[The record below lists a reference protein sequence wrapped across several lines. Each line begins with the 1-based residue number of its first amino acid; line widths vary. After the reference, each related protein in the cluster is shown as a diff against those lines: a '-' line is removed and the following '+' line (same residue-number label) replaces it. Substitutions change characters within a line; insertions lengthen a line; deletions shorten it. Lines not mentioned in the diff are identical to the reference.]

1 MRVLLISERESD
13 YSLVADLLGADG
25 DREEPLS
32 WCKADPT
39 ALRHCSVSEHELI
52 LWGDVSDMSIA
63 MRLLGVLDRYTT
75 VPPIVVISDDV
86 GAAEDADIGAEASDI
101 LYRDALSLD
110 QLSRARRRDVVR
122 RPQSSAVSESMTPD
136 PLTGLSNR
144 HAFRDQMSEVLTH
157 TDRANAVGLLL
168 IDVDQFKKVNASY
181 GQGAGDALIQLIA
194 QRIRDCLS
202 PNQRLARIGGNEF
215 AVVFQSVVA
224 SVEDELR
231 QRADKIIQAMNKP
244 FPVAQHAV
252 RMYISMGAVTNSEVG
267 MSVDEILSHADMAMR
282 IAKHEKGNTCQFYTR
297 DMTDAAQQVL
307 KLEAEIRRGLRK
319 DEFELQFQPRVDI
332 SRNRIVGAEALIRWR
347 HPRRGL
353 LPPSEF
359 IAVAEDSGLIV
370 PLGYWIIH
378 SACKQL
384 NELAAKGFPD
394 IQIAVNV
401 AFKQFQDRNFV
412 RTVANILE
420 KHGIGPGRLE
430 FELTETTMMVEG
442 QSVDESLRQLSRL
455 GIDISLDDFGTGYS
469 SFAHIQRLP
478 ISALKVDRTFVSS
491 ATVNDDDATIVKAII
506 NLAHSLN
513 MQVIAEGA
521 ETIEQVAFLS
531 SHRCDQIQG
540 YYFSRP
546 VSFAELQKLLLR
558 DDFVD
563 HHVQQ
568 LAVAAVS
575 SLV

>member
-1 MRVLLISERESD
+1 MRVLLISERDADYRLIAGLLKSLGGDDES
-13 YSLVADLLGADG
+13 
-25 DREEPLS
+25 LS
-32 WCKADPT
+32 WCRADVT
-39 ALRHCSVSEHELI
+39 ELGLVPVADCDVI
-52 LWGDVSDMSIA
+52 LWGDVSDMASA
-63 MRLLGVLDRYTT
+63 MQLLGVLDRQTV
-75 VPPIVVISDDV
+75 VPPIVVITDDV
-86 GAAEDADIGAEASDI
+86 KAAVGNDDSNDNYDI
-101 LYRDALSLD
+101 LPRSELTAELLSHAMRKANVPLPSTAAT
-110 QLSRARRRDVVR
+110 L
-122 RPQSSAVSESMTPD
+122 ESTSPD

-144 HAFRDQMSEVLTH
+144 HAFREQLAEVLEH
-157 TDRANAVGLLL
+157 TDRANSVGLLL

-194 QRIRDCLS
+194 ERIRECLS

-215 AVVFQSVVA
+215 AVVFQSAVA
-224 SVEDELR
+224 SVEEEIR
-231 QRADKIIQAMNKP
+231 QRVDKIAHAMAKP

-252 RMYISMGAVTNSEVG
+252 RMHISMGVVINSDT
-267 MSVDEILSHADMAMR
+267 SINVDQMLSHADMAMR
-282 IAKHEKGNTCQFYTR
+282 IAKQDKGSTCQFYTK
-297 DMTDAAQQVL
+297 DMTDSAQQVL
-307 KLEAEIRRGLRK
+307 KLEGEIRRGLRK
-319 DEFELQFQPRVDI
+319 EEFELHFQPRIDI
-332 SRNRIVGAEALIRWR
+332 GRNRIVGAEALVRWR
-347 HPRRGL
+347 HPTRGL
-353 LPPSEF
+353 LAPGEF
-359 IAVAEDSGLIV
+359 IAIAEDSGLIV

-378 SACKQL
+378 NACKQL
-384 NELAAKGFPD
+384 NILAEKGYPEV
-394 IQIAVNV
+394 QIAVNV

-412 RTVANILE
+412 RTVANILQ

-442 QSVDESLRQLSRL
+442 QSVDESLRKLSQL

-521 ETIEQVAFLS
+521 ETIEQVAFLT

-546 VSFAELQKLLLR
+546 VTFTDLQKLLLR
-558 DDFVD
+558 EDFVD
-563 HHVQQ
+563 HHIQD
-568 LAVAAVS
+568 LALTAANS
-575 SLV
+575 